1 MTTGTGDVR
10 LERTV
15 GKILRVGVAACTV
28 CLALGLL
35 LSSVGQRSNLGH
47 ALITV
52 GLWILMGT
60 PVARV
65 AASVAEF
72 AAERDWRFVILSSVV
87 LLEICGSIVAALFFR
102 RHA

>member
-1 MTTGTGDVR
+1 MTIGPGDVR

-28 CLALGLL
+28 CLVSGLL
-35 LSSVGQRSNLGH
+35 LSFVGQRSNAGN

-60 PVARV
+60 PIARV
-65 AASVAEF
+65 AASVAEY
-72 AAERDWRFVILSSVV
+72 AAERDWRFVILTSVV
-87 LLEICGSIVAALFFR
+87 LLEICGSIVAALLFH
-102 RHA
+102 RHV